1 MVRTRRPRDGWPPAA
16 GRGPARRSRPR
27 RIRRS
32 LTREMTMSN
41 LSGGDPMIPESVRSL
56 VATGPLA
63 HLTTLNSNGSP
74 QVTVVWIGIEDDE
87 FVSAHLSEHRKVRNV
102 RNDGR
107 VALSFLGKGRN
118 PQGLL
123 EYVVSYG
130 RARVTEGGAVNIL
143 ARLAQIYIGP

>member
-1 MVRTRRPRDGWPPAA
+1 
-16 GRGPARRSRPR
+16 
-27 RIRRS
+27 
-32 LTREMTMSN
+32 MSN
-41 LSGGDPMIPESVRSL
+41 PSGGDPMIPESVRSL

-87 FVSAHLSEHRKVRNV
+87 FVSAHLSEHRKVRNI
-102 RNDGR
+102 RNDSR

-123 EYVVSYG
+123 EYVVAYEA
-130 RARVTEGGAVNIL
+130 ARVTDGGAVYL
-143 ARLAQIYIGP
+143 LTRLAHIDLRPNPAFPPAPMRSRPGFVTRIRPDRFGGIGPWLPS

>member
-1 MVRTRRPRDGWPPAA
+1 
-16 GRGPARRSRPR
+16 
-27 RIRRS
+27 
-32 LTREMTMSN
+32 
-41 LSGGDPMIPESVRSL
+41 MIPESVRSL
-56 VATGPLA
+56 ISTGPLA

-87 FVSAHLSEHRKVRNV
+87 FVSAHLTEHRKIRNI

-123 EYVVSYG
+123 EYVVAYG
-130 RARVTEGGAVNIL
+130 RARVTEGGAVSL
-143 ARLAQIYIGP
+143 LSRLAQVDIGPGADFPPAPMRSRPGFVTRIRPDRFGGIGPWVKA